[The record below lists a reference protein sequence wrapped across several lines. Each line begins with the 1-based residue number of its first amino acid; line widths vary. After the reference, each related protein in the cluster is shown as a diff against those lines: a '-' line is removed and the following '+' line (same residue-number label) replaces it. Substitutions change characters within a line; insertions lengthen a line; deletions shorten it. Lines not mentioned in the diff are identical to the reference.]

1 MSFRPIGSAALLYS
15 KYSASRWTSSKVAV
29 VDIAS
34 PPALSVA
41 RSVRTANERA
51 NEALTKTR
59 IRGLLLSCDIGD
71 VPATEPVDTPHG
83 RAAHPTRSKP
93 GGLVDAC
100 AVRRHGLVVALGK
113 HR

>member
-15 KYSASRWTSSKVAV
+15 KYSASRWKSSKVAV

-59 IRGLLLSCDIGD
+59 IRRLLSFDIGN

-83 RAAHPTRSKP
+83 RVAHPTRSKP
-93 GGLVDAC
+93 GRLVDAC
-100 AVRRHGLVVALGK
+100 AIR
-113 HR
+113 